1 MVESWE
7 GIDTEHR
14 VLVHLSHS
22 EVGFNHVT
30 CFGCY
35 KPWLQDA
42 SSVSVFFLSTSAITG
57 TGHDETSSEM
67 AMEQGSFSPEVQLYS
82 ADLQLSSDPEA

>member
-1 MVESWE
+1 MVEYWE
-7 GIDTEHR
+7 RIDTEHR

-30 CFGCY
+30 CFVQQNLVE
-35 KPWLQDA
+35 LQALA
-42 SSVSVFFLSTSAITG
+42 SRCLRCFCFFLSTSVITG
-57 TGHDETSSEM
+57 TGHGEASSEM

-82 ADLQLSSDPEA
+82 ADL